1 MRRPCL
7 RVGAAVST
15 VSAGADVEEPSDW
28 SSTACRR
35 TILRISGITS
45 VYDET
50 SKVGEA
56 QTAYEEFTGTH
67 EEVRLWFLRYA
78 AEQAA
83 KRVSETASV

>member
-1 MRRPCL
+1 MARNAL
-7 RVGAAVST
+7 KGFIVTAA
-15 VSAGADVEEPSDW
+15 PR
-28 SSTACRR
+28 CRR